1 MTTTQNQAELPR
13 GGLNGRINLGP
24 DSLTAPPVIASK
36 AGGESQLHTF
46 IIIVQQDEGLWG
58 RAYEIRSK
66 KMKPMWRARRLAL
79 ANCLYRRLGIIVL
92 FILCEHKE
100 VIICFLS
107 NIPEI
112 VVSFSSPEKVM
123 LPKDRFSF
131 KVILELCSSCLRQ
144 KEIFYLLYLPYSAN

>member
-66 KMKPMWRARRLAL
+66 KMKPMWRARRLVGSGKLSLQEAGY
-79 ANCLYRRLGIIVL
+79 NC
-92 FILCEHKE
+92 FI
-100 VIICFLS
+100 
-107 NIPEI
+107 
-112 VVSFSSPEKVM
+112 
-123 LPKDRFSF
+123 
-131 KVILELCSSCLRQ
+131 
-144 KEIFYLLYLPYSAN
+144 YSL